1 MLIEAFRI
9 EGRRGQVLMI
19 PRSCASVHCE
29 PCQGLT
35 AAALS
40 RSYVVPRG
48 SFGGDNY
55 PCTASIRTVGIRCTA
70 LKSTTLQVIG
80 ESFFAIF
87 CSFAIKNGTTNLFL
101 SKLNSENKQSTVP
114 MHILYSHDELQENA
128 RRSDALVS
136 KTFNQLKTNHT
147 KSLFYSQRLP
157 QHKNKISTH
166 KCYLSLKQ
174 AICSIFIR
182 QKISNFSKAS

>member
-9 EGRRGQVLMI
+9 EGRRGQVLTI

-70 LKSTTLQVIG
+70 LENHALRNEG
-80 ESFFAIF
+80 LFSF
-87 CSFAIKNGTTNLFL
+87 IKNTIRGLKATDQRNRRVK
-101 SKLNSENKQSTVP
+101 SIDYKLVIFRGFWIVQ
-114 MHILYSHDELQENA
+114 I
-128 RRSDALVS
+128 
-136 KTFNQLKTNHT
+136 
-147 KSLFYSQRLP
+147 
-157 QHKNKISTH
+157 KNTSANPFT
-166 KCYLSLKQ
+166 L
-174 AICSIFIR
+174 
-182 QKISNFSKAS
+182 

>member
-9 EGRRGQVLMI
+9 EGRRGQVLTI

-55 PCTASIRTVGIRCTA
+55 PCTALMRTVEIRCTA
-70 LKSTTLQVIG
+70 LKIHSSVYPK
-80 ESFFAIF
+80 SFLFSQTISDNPLKYKIKYKSCIKIF
-87 CSFAIKNGTTNLFL
+87 LLKASDIFQNELTFSFKEN
-101 SKLNSENKQSTVP
+101 KLN
-114 MHILYSHDELQENA
+114 A
-128 RRSDALVS
+128 
-136 KTFNQLKTNHT
+136 TFL
-147 KSLFYSQRLP
+147 
-157 QHKNKISTH
+157 
-166 KCYLSLKQ
+166 
-174 AICSIFIR
+174 
-182 QKISNFSKAS
+182 

>member
-9 EGRRGQVLMI
+9 EGRRGQVLTI

-70 LKSTTLQVIG
+70 LENHALRNEG
-80 ESFFAIF
+80 LFSF
-87 CSFAIKNGTTNLFL
+87 IKNTIRGLKATDQRNPRVYLLTTSSIF
-101 SKLNSENKQSTVP
+101 SAVLNCTDKKYVCKAVYPLKKCVYNGC
-114 MHILYSHDELQENA
+114 
-128 RRSDALVS
+128 
-136 KTFNQLKTNHT
+136 FNTPVLKTKH
-147 KSLFYSQRLP
+147 
-157 QHKNKISTH
+157 
-166 KCYLSLKQ
+166 
-174 AICSIFIR
+174 
-182 QKISNFSKAS
+182 